1 MCNLGRPMLE
11 RFVRVKTSTEASRDV
26 NWDWSLRRPA
36 RPIHMVLPFVT

>member
-11 RFVRVKTSTEASRDV
+11 RFVQVKTSTEASRDA

-36 RPIHMVLPFVT
+36 RPTRMVLPLAT